1 VVRQPGD
8 WVALK
13 TEARF
18 LRAEPDGRIVVSQA
32 ECGACE
38 MFTLAKQP
46 HSSEVFDA
54 LGLMTPYE
62 VAPFNKKRI
71 GWARDGGYVLLDDFD
86 DVGPVYSIEIGG
98 QVSFDE
104 TLANAR
110 QAHLYVRPHDR
121 TPPRRARQFPFFAGV
136 LGCGE

>member
-1 VVRQPGD
+1 
-8 WVALK
+8 
-13 TEARF
+13 
-18 LRAEPDGRIVVSQA
+18 
-32 ECGACE
+32 